1 MKKTHAGKLVLTSI
15 MLISGIGLASCGN
28 TSSTNNSTSSQ
39 TSVGGDS
46 TSSTSENIKVSEISL
61 TLSASKARIGET
73 VTATVKFQPTNA
85 TNKEYVLSS
94 SDETIAKIENN
105 AVVCVARGNVT
116 ITARSSQNALKK
128 AEATLTVLGN
138 DEQGRTE
145 NIFEAEEGNLV
156 KTTDSTMAIEHNDDD
171 RISGGAVVGSIKK
184 GDRIIW
190 GVTSS
195 AADDNASMTIDR
207 KSVV

>member
-85 TNKEYVLSS
+85 TNKEL
-94 SDETIAKIENN
+94 
-105 AVVCVARGNVT
+105 
-116 ITARSSQNALKK
+116 
-128 AEATLTVLGN
+128 
-138 DEQGRTE
+138 
-145 NIFEAEEGNLV
+145 F
-156 KTTDSTMAIEHNDDD
+156 
-171 RISGGAVVGSIKK
+171 
-184 GDRIIW
+184 
-190 GVTSS
+190 
-195 AADDNASMTIDR
+195 
-207 KSVV
+207 